1 MSTDADLNKCVSPM
15 YQVSTA
21 GDGLQAEAAGDLALA
36 SIVAAPSYSCEPQ
49 KDSTDMDVDM
59 EIDNDLTTSERMPTV
74 AELEQPM
81 DSKTKREKKR
91 RRSRRT
97 RRTRSHWR
105 TAPCNRPAI
114 RQPSKSRRRTSQ

>member
-74 AELEQPM
+74 AERSTVNVLLPTKLIGK
-81 DSKTKREKKR
+81 SNKTPLAR
-91 RRSRRT
+91 
-97 RRTRSHWR
+97 
-105 TAPCNRPAI
+105 N
-114 RQPSKSRRRTSQ
+114 